1 MSFASKLLITACR
14 SIIDRFLGKVVYQ
27 REHAGGTDW
36 LLLRLR
42 RSRFSFAALLARLI
56 VIIEQRRRVHHV
68 HPTRCRESPG
78 RRWGQRRN
86 ALRERP
92 FVEVN
97 TLRTMFMW

>member
-42 RSRFSFAALLARLI
+42 RSVVSFAALLARLI
-56 VIIEQRRRVHHV
+56 VTAVQRRRVHYV
-68 HPTRCRESPG
+68 HPARCRESPG
-78 RRWGQRRN
+78 GRWGQRRD
-86 ALRERP
+86 ALRE
-92 FVEVN
+92 
-97 TLRTMFMW
+97 